1 MHLTYD
7 LTSQPGG
14 ENAKHMTS
22 L

>member
-1 MHLTYD
+1 LTYD